1 VTSLRFEALGLL
13 DIGVFLRSL
22 RQVDH
27 PGAMQCRHCFLGI
40 ILKVLANDQDGFAV
54 IVTIRVRESNIGRER
69 NCLASVENGLFRNL
83 G

>member
-1 VTSLRFEALGLL
+1 
-13 DIGVFLRSL
+13 
-22 RQVDH
+22 
-27 PGAMQCRHCFLGI
+27 MQCRHCFLGI